1 MVLKENSPMTARRLL
16 TVCVA
21 LGGLLVCLTNCAGP
35 SPTEEQVA
43 ALVNKAAALVERDGE
58 KAFAEFRKKGSEWYQ
73 GEIYI
78 FADGF
83 DGINL
88 CHPEKPDLEG
98 KNLLETKDAMGKL
111 FVREMIE
118 LLKTRD
124 SAWVE
129 YWWPKPGE
137 SKPSHKAS
145 YVRKVKLGDKPILVG
160 SGLYIQMKPNVK

>member
-1 MVLKENSPMTARRLL
+1 MKARRSV

-21 LGGLLVCLTNCAGP
+21 LGGMLAFLVNCAGP
-35 SPTEEQVA
+35 SPSEEQVA
-43 ALVNKAAALVERDGE
+43 ALVNKAAALVERNGE
-58 KAFAEFRKKGSEWYQ
+58 KAFVEFRKKGSEWYQ

-78 FADGF
+78 FADDMEGV
-83 DGINL
+83 NL
-88 CHPEKPDLEG
+88 CHPEKRDLEG

-118 LLKTRD
+118 LLRTKD
-124 SAWVE
+124 AGWVE

-137 SKPSHKAS
+137 TKPSHKAS

-160 SGLYIQMKPNVK
+160 CGLYIQAKPTR

>member
-1 MVLKENSPMTARRLL
+1 MA
-16 TVCVA
+16 VCVA
-21 LGGLLVCLTNCAGP
+21 LGGWLMFLAGCAGP
-35 SPTEEQVA
+35 SLSKEQIE
-43 ALVNKAAALVERDGE
+43 ALVNKAAVQVERDGE

-78 FADGF
+78 FADDF

-118 LLKTRD
+118 LLRTQD
-124 SAWVE
+124 AGWVE

-137 SKPSHKAS
+137 NKPSPKAS
-145 YVRKVKLGDKPILVG
+145 YVRKVKLGGKMILVG
-160 SGLYIQMKPNVK
+160 SGLYTR